1 MGITLLHTDPSLNA
15 PWTRTIFDSF
25 VDVMLFNPAGSID
38 VLLSGLAKPEYV
50 GDIKPRRRI
59 MARHTKLKNFIFCLT
74 FCTPY
79 SDNIFDI
86 MSSCQYFL
94 QMRTRTASQF
104 SSFITQK
111 IPNFFEMYAGPMS
124 I

>member
-1 MGITLLHTDPSLNA
+1 
-15 PWTRTIFDSF
+15 
-25 VDVMLFNPAGSID
+25 
-38 VLLSGLAKPEYV
+38 
-50 GDIKPRRRI
+50 

-111 IPNFFEMYAGPMS
+111 ITNFFEMYAGPIHLTKFPNHTFEAFIMNAIPDLFIS
-124 I
+124 RA